1 MRGYSDRKRLDPD
14 DNNDL
19 VYWARKWGVTSE
31 RVREAAAKVGRR
43 VDDVAAEIGE
53 DLYYSIR
60 PQA

>member
-19 VYWARKWGVTSE
+19 AYWARKWGVTPE
-31 RVREAAAKVGRR
+31 RVREAATKVGRR

-60 PQA
+60 S